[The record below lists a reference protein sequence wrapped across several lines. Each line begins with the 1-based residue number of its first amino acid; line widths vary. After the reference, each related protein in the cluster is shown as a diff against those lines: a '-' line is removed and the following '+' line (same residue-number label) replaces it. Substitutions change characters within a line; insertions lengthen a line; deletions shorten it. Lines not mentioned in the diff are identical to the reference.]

1 MNVLTSI
8 TVLGFLIFFHEMGHF
23 LAAILQGIYVDGF
36 SIGFGPSVI
45 KKKYKNITYSL
56 RAFPLGGFVS
66 FPDEELNNIDPN
78 DENLLKNRPVI
89 QKVIVISAGVFA
101 NLILAYTLL
110 IVNVTTI
117 GIPFD
122 PEPGI
127 LVLAIQ
133 PEKPA
138 SLAGLQAGDKIL
150 KIENHTLG
158 VGDQAVSA
166 LVKDIQNAS
175 ENPISITIDRDG
187 VLKDL
192 TLVPKNIDGK
202 GTIGAQLQPN
212 IKKETKKTKNIL
224 ELFNYTNNEFSS
236 LLVKTIQGYKGL
248 ITNFSSTAQQLSGP
262 VKIVEI
268 GAQLSQQGGTGILL
282 FAALISINLAVLN
295 SLPLPLLDGGQLVF
309 TLIEGFRGK
318 PVPVKVQMVVTQSSF
333 FLLVG
338 LSVLLIIRDTSQ
350 LLIVQRLLSQ
360 LINFKNCSP
369 SC

>member
-36 SIGFGPSVI
+36 SIGFGPSIVQ
-45 KKKYKNITYSL
+45 KKYKDITYSF

-66 FPDEELNNIDPN
+66 FPDEELNNIDPK
-78 DENLLKNRPVI
+78 DPNLLKNRPII
-89 QKVIVISAGVFA
+89 QRVIVISAGVFA
-101 NLILAYTLL
+101 NLILAYTIL
-110 IVNVTTI
+110 ILNVTTV

-127 LVLAIQ
+127 LVLATQ
-133 PEKPA
+133 PDKA
-138 SLAGLQAGDKIL
+138 AFKAGLVAGDKII
-150 KIENHTLG
+150 KIENKILG
-158 VGDQAVSA
+158 VGDQAVST
-166 LVKDIQNAS
+166 LVKKIQNS
-175 ENPISITIDRDG
+175 SGEPISIEIDRSG
-187 VLKDL
+187 VLKEISL
-192 TLVPKNIDGK
+192 IPKNIDGK

-212 IKKETKKTKNIL
+212 IRKETKKTKNIL
-224 ELFNYTNNEFSS
+224 ELFKYSNNEFLS

-268 GAQLSQQGGTGILL
+268 GAQLSEQGGTGILL

-318 PVPVKVQMVVTQSSF
+318 PVPVKVQIAVTQSSF

-338 LSVLLIIRDTSQ
+338 LSILLIIRDTSQ
-350 LLIVQRLLSQ
+350 LLIVQRLLNQ
-360 LINFKNCSP
+360 
-369 SC
+369 

>member
-36 SIGFGPSVI
+36 SIGFGPSII
-45 KKKYKNITYSL
+45 KKKYKDVTYSF

-66 FPDEELNNIDPN
+66 FPDEELNNIDPK
-78 DENLLKNRPVI
+78 DPNLLKNRPII
-89 QKVIVISAGVFA
+89 QRVIVISAGVFA
-101 NLILAYTLL
+101 NLILAYSIL
-110 IVNVTTI
+110 IINVTTV

-127 LVLAIQ
+127 LVLATQ
-133 PEKPA
+133 PDKA
-138 SLAGLQAGDKIL
+138 ADTAGLKSGDKIT
-150 KIENHTLG
+150 KIENNILG
-158 VGDQAVSA
+158 IGDQAVST
-166 LVKDIQNAS
+166 LVKEIQNSS
-175 ENPISITIDRDG
+175 EKSITIEIDREG
-187 VLKDL
+187 ISKEL
-192 TLVPKNIDGK
+192 TLIPKKVDGK

-212 IKKETKKTKNIL
+212 IRKETKKTKNIY
-224 ELFNYTNNEFSS
+224 ELFKYSNNEFSS
-236 LLVKTIQGYKGL
+236 LLIKTIQGYKGL

-268 GAQLSQQGGTGILL
+268 GAQLSEQGGTGILL

-318 PVPVKVQMVVTQSSF
+318 PVPVKVQTVVTQSSF

-338 LSVLLIIRDTSQ
+338 LSVLLIVRDTSQ
-350 LLIVQRLLSQ
+350 LLIVQRFLKQ
-360 LINFKNCSP
+360 
-369 SC
+369 

>member
-23 LAAILQGIYVDGF
+23 LAATLQGIYVDGF
-36 SIGFGPSVI
+36 SIGFGPSI
-45 KKKYKNITYSL
+45 IQKKYKEITYSF

-66 FPDEELNNIDPN
+66 FPDEELNNIDPK
-78 DENLLKNRPVI
+78 DPNLLKNRPII
-89 QKVIVISAGVFA
+89 QRVFVISAGVLA
-101 NLILAYTLL
+101 NLILAYTIL
-110 IVNVTTI
+110 IINVTTV

-127 LVLAIQ
+127 LVLATQ
-133 PEKPA
+133 PDKAA
-138 SLAGLQAGDKIL
+138 SIAGLKAGDKI
-150 KIENHTLG
+150 ITVESNTLG
-158 VGDQAVSA
+158 IGDQAIST
-166 LVKDIQNAS
+166 LVREIQNSS
-175 ENPISITIDRDG
+175 EKQISIEVERDG
-187 VLKDL
+187 ALKEL
-192 TLVPKNIDGK
+192 LLVPKNVEGK

-212 IKKETKKTKNIL
+212 IRKETQKTKNIF
-224 ELFNYTNNEFSS
+224 ELFDYSNKEFLS

-268 GAQLSQQGGTGILL
+268 GAQLSEQGGTGILL

-295 SLPLPLLDGGQLVF
+295 SLPLPLLDGGQLLF

-318 PVPVKVQMVVTQSSF
+318 PIPVKVQIAVTQSSF

-338 LSVLLIIRDTSQ
+338 LSVLLIVRDTSQ
-350 LLIVQRLLSQ
+350 LLIVQRLLNQ
-360 LINFKNCSP
+360 
-369 SC
+369 

>member
-36 SIGFGPSVI
+36 SIGFGPSIVE
-45 KKKYKNITYSL
+45 KKFKNITYSF

-66 FPDEELNNIDPN
+66 FPDEEQNNIDPN
-78 DENLLKNRPVI
+78 DPNLLKNRPI
-89 QKVIVISAGVFA
+89 FQRVIVISAGVFA
-101 NLILAYTLL
+101 NLLLAYTIL
-110 IVNVTTI
+110 ILNVTTI
-117 GIPFD
+117 GIPYD

-127 LVLAIQ
+127 LVLATQ
-133 PEKPA
+133 PDKPA
-138 SLAGLQAGDKIL
+138 FEAGLESGDKIL
-150 KIENHTLG
+150 KIKGIKLG
-158 VGDQAVSA
+158 IGDQAVNS
-166 LVKDIQNAS
+166 LVKEIQTSAEES
-175 ENPISITIDRDG
+175 ISIEIERQGKNKIFT
-187 VLKDL
+187 L
-192 TLVPKNIDGK
+192 TPKNIDGK

-212 IKKETKKTKNIL
+212 IRKETKKTKNIS
-224 ELFNYTNNEFSS
+224 ELFQYTNNEFSS

-268 GAQLSQQGGTGILL
+268 GAQLSEQGGTGILL

-318 PVPVKVQMVVTQSSF
+318 PVPIKIQIAVTQSSF

-350 LLIVQRLLSQ
+350 LLIVQRFLNQ
-360 LINFKNCSP
+360 
-369 SC
+369 

>member
-36 SIGFGPSVI
+36 SIGFGPSI
-45 KKKYKNITYSL
+45 IQKKYKDITYSL

-66 FPDEELNNIDPN
+66 FPDEEINNIDPK
-78 DENLLKNRPVI
+78 DPNLLKNRPII
-89 QKVIVISAGVFA
+89 QRVIVISAGVFA
-101 NLILAYTLL
+101 NLILAYAIL
-110 IVNVTTI
+110 IINVTNV

-127 LVLAIQ
+127 LVLATQ
-133 PEKPA
+133 PEKAA
-138 SLAGLQAGDKIL
+138 SLAGLETGDKIL
-150 KIENHTLG
+150 KIDGTSLG
-158 VGDQAVSA
+158 IGDQAVSS
-166 LVKDIQNAS
+166 LVKRIQTS
-175 ENPISITIDRDG
+175 SGESILIQIQRKNS
-187 VLKDL
+187 LKDL
-192 TLVPKNIDGK
+192 TLVPQNINGK

-212 IKKETKKTKNIL
+212 IKKETKKIKNIN
-224 ELFNYTNNEFSS
+224 ELFNYTNKEFSS
-236 LLVKTIQGYKGL
+236 LLIKTIQGYKGL

-268 GAQLSQQGGTGILL
+268 GAQLSEQGGTGILL

-309 TLIEGFRGK
+309 TLIEGLRGK
-318 PVPVKVQMVVTQSSF
+318 PVPINIQTAVTQSSF

-350 LLIVQRLLSQ
+350 LLIVQK
-360 LINFKNCSP
+360 LINP
-369 SC
+369 

>member
-36 SIGFGPSVI
+36 SIGFGPSI
-45 KKKYKNITYSL
+45 IQKKYKDITYSL

-66 FPDEELNNIDPN
+66 FPDEEVNNIDPN
-78 DENLLKNRPVI
+78 DPNLLKNRPIV
-89 QKVIVISAGVFA
+89 QRAIVISAGVFA
-101 NLILAYTLL
+101 NLILAYTIL
-110 IVNVTTI
+110 IINVTTI

-127 LVLAIQ
+127 LVLATQ
-133 PEKPA
+133 PDRAA
-138 SLAGLQAGDKIL
+138 SIAGLQPGDKIL
-150 KIENHTLG
+150 KIETNTLG
-158 VGDQAVSA
+158 VGDKAVST
-166 LVKDIQNAS
+166 LVKKIQNSS
-175 ENPISITIDRDG
+175 EKPIVVVIEREGDFKEITLI
-187 VLKDL
+187 
-192 TLVPKNIDGK
+192 PKMVDGK

-212 IKKETKKTKNIL
+212 IKKETKKTKNVY
-224 ELFNYTNNEFSS
+224 ELFKYTNNEFSS

-268 GAQLSQQGGTGILL
+268 GAQLSEQGGTGILL

-318 PVPVKVQMVVTQSSF
+318 PVPVKVQVAVTQSSF

-350 LLIVQRLLSQ
+350 LLIVQKLLNQ
-360 LINFKNCSP
+360 
-369 SC
+369 

>member
-36 SIGFGPSVI
+36 SIGFGPSI
-45 KKKYKNITYSL
+45 IQKKYKNITYSF

-66 FPDEELNNIDPN
+66 FPDEEQNNINPKDP
-78 DENLLKNRPVI
+78 NLLKNRPII
-89 QKVIVISAGVFA
+89 QRVIVISAGVFA
-101 NLILAYTLL
+101 NLILAYTIL
-110 IVNVTTI
+110 IINVTTI
-117 GIPFD
+117 GIPYD

-127 LVLAIQ
+127 LVLATQ
-133 PEKPA
+133 PDKA
-138 SLAGLQAGDKIL
+138 AFNAGLLPGDKIL
-150 KIENHTLG
+150 KIDGTLLG
-158 VGDQAVSA
+158 KGDQAVSS
-166 LVKDIQNAS
+166 LVKKIQS
-175 ENPISITIDRDG
+175 SYEEQISIQVDRDG
-187 VLKDL
+187 YYQDL
-192 TLVPKNIDGK
+192 NLTPQNVEGK

-212 IKKETKKTKNIL
+212 IKKETKKTKNIN
-224 ELFNYTNNEFSS
+224 ELFQYTNKEFSS
-236 LLVKTIQGYKGL
+236 LLIKTIQGYKGL

-268 GAQLSQQGGTGILL
+268 GAQLSEQGGTGILL

-309 TLIEGFRGK
+309 TLIEGLRGK
-318 PVPVKVQMVVTQSSF
+318 PVPVKIQIAVTQSSF

-350 LLIVQRLLSQ
+350 LLIVQRLLNQ
-360 LINFKNCSP
+360 
-369 SC
+369 

>member
-23 LAAILQGIYVDGF
+23 LAAILQGIYVNGF
-36 SIGFGPSVI
+36 SIGFGPSII
-45 KKKYKNITYSL
+45 KKKYKDITYSF

-66 FPDEELNNIDPN
+66 FPDEELNNIDPK
-78 DENLLKNRPVI
+78 DPNLLKNRPI
-89 QKVIVISAGVFA
+89 FQRVIVISAGVFA
-101 NLILAYTLL
+101 NLILAYIIL
-110 IVNVTTI
+110 ILNVTAL
-117 GIPFD
+117 GIPSD

-127 LVLAIQ
+127 LVLATQ
-133 PEKPA
+133 PEKA
-138 SLAGLQAGDKIL
+138 ADLAGLEAGDKIL
-150 KIENHTLG
+150 KIETSTLG
-158 VGDQAVSA
+158 VGDQAVST
-166 LVKDIQNAS
+166 LVKKIQNSS
-175 ENPISITIDRDG
+175 EEPFLIKIDRNG
-187 VLKDL
+187 VFKDL
-192 TLVPKNIDGK
+192 TLIPKNVDGK

-212 IKKETKKTKNIL
+212 IRKETKKTKNFY
-224 ELFNYTNNEFSS
+224 ELFKYTNKEFSS

-318 PVPVKVQMVVTQSSF
+318 PVPDKVQMVVTQSSF

-350 LLIVQRLLSQ
+350 LLIVQKLLNQ
-360 LINFKNCSP
+360 
-369 SC
+369 

>member
-8 TVLGFLIFFHEMGHF
+8 AVLGFLIFFHEMGHF

-36 SIGFGPSVI
+36 SIGFGPAI
-45 KKKYKNITYSL
+45 IQKKYKDITYSF

-66 FPDEELNNIDPN
+66 FPDEVVNSIDPK
-78 DENLLKNRPVI
+78 DPNLLKNRPII
-89 QKVIVISAGVFA
+89 QRVIVISAGVFA
-101 NLILAYTLL
+101 NLILAYTIL
-110 IVNVTTI
+110 IINLTTV

-133 PEKPA
+133 PEKA
-138 SLAGLQAGDKIL
+138 AYLAGLEPGDKIL
-150 KIENHTLG
+150 EVEASPLG
-158 VGDQAVSA
+158 VGDQAVST
-166 LVKDIQNAS
+166 LVKEIQNSS
-175 ENPISITIDRDG
+175 EDPILIKIERDG
-187 VLKDL
+187 IFKDL
-192 TLVPKNIDGK
+192 ILVPKNVDGK

-212 IKKETKKTKNIL
+212 IRKETKKTKNVF
-224 ELFNYTNNEFSS
+224 ELFKYTNNEFSS

-350 LLIVQRLLSQ
+350 LLIVQRLLNQ
-360 LINFKNCSP
+360 
-369 SC
+369 

>member
-36 SIGFGPSVI
+36 SIGFGPSI
-45 KKKYKNITYSL
+45 IQKKVKNITYSL
-56 RAFPLGGFVS
+56 RSFPLGGFVS
-66 FPDEELNNIDPN
+66 FPDEELNNIDPK
-78 DENLLKNRPVI
+78 DPNLLKNRPI
-89 QKVIVISAGVFA
+89 LQRVIVISAGVFA
-101 NLILAYTLL
+101 NLILAYSIL
-110 IVNVTTI
+110 IINVTTV

-127 LVLAIQ
+127 LVLATQ
-133 PEKPA
+133 PEKAA
-138 SLAGLQAGDKIL
+138 SIAGLEPGDKIL
-150 KIENHTLG
+150 EIESSILG
-158 VGDQAVSA
+158 VGDQAVTT
-166 LVKDIQNAS
+166 LVKRIQNSS
-175 ENPISITIDRDG
+175 ETNISIKIERGG
-187 VLKDL
+187 VLKNL
-192 TLVPKNIDGK
+192 TLIPKNVNGK

-212 IKKETKKTKNIL
+212 IRKENKKTKNFY
-224 ELFNYTNNEFSS
+224 ELFKYTNNEFSS

-268 GAQLSQQGGTGILL
+268 GAQLSEQGGTGILL

-318 PVPVKVQMVVTQSSF
+318 PIPIKVQMAVTQSSF

-350 LLIVQRLLSQ
+350 LLIVQRLLNQ
-360 LINFKNCSP
+360 
-369 SC
+369 

>member
-1 MNVLTSI
+1 MNVITSI

-36 SIGFGPSVI
+36 SIGFGPSII
-45 KKKYKNITYSL
+45 KKKFKDITYSF
-56 RAFPLGGFVS
+56 RVFPLGGFVS

-78 DENLLKNRPVI
+78 DPNLLKNRPII
-89 QKVIVISAGVFA
+89 QRVIVISAGVFA
-101 NLILAYTLL
+101 NLILAYAIL
-110 IVNVTTI
+110 ILNVTTL

-133 PEKPA
+133 PDNA
-138 SLAGLQAGDKIL
+138 AFNAGLEPGDKIL
-150 KIENHTLG
+150 KIEANTLG
-158 VGDQAVSA
+158 IGDEAISI
-166 LVKDIQNAS
+166 LVKEIQNS
-175 ENPISITIDRDG
+175 SDKPISIKINREG
-187 VLKDL
+187 ILKDITL
-192 TLVPKNIDGK
+192 TPKNIDGK

-212 IKKETKKTKNIL
+212 IRKETKRTNNFY
-224 ELFNYTNNEFSS
+224 ELFKYTNNEFSS
-236 LLVKTIQGYKGL
+236 LLIKTIQGYKGL

-268 GAQLSQQGGTGILL
+268 GAQLSEQGGTGILL

-318 PVPVKVQMVVTQSSF
+318 PVPVKVQMAVTQSSF

-350 LLIVQRLLSQ
+350 LLIVQKLLNQ
-360 LINFKNCSP
+360 
-369 SC
+369 

>member
-23 LAAILQGIYVDGF
+23 LAAIMQGIYVDGF
-36 SIGFGPSVI
+36 SIGFGPSII
-45 KKKYKNITYSL
+45 KKKYKDITYSL

-66 FPDEELNNIDPN
+66 FPDEEVNNIDPK
-78 DENLLKNRPVI
+78 DPNLLKNRPII
-89 QKVIVISAGVFA
+89 QRVIVISAGVFA
-101 NLILAYTLL
+101 NLVLAYTIL
-110 IVNVTTI
+110 ILNVATV

-127 LVLAIQ
+127 LVLATQ
-133 PEKPA
+133 PDKSA
-138 SLAGLQAGDKIL
+138 YLAGLKAGDKII
-150 KIENHTLG
+150 KVEDNILG
-158 VGDQAVSA
+158 VGEQAVST
-166 LVKDIQNAS
+166 LVKEIQNSS
-175 ENPISITIDRDG
+175 EKAISIEIEREG
-187 VLKDL
+187 IFKEI
-192 TLVPKNIDGK
+192 TLIPKKINGK

-212 IKKETKKTKNIL
+212 IRKESKKTKNL
-224 ELFNYTNNEFSS
+224 DELFKYTNNEFLS

-268 GAQLSQQGGTGILL
+268 GAQLSEQGGTGILL

-295 SLPLPLLDGGQLVF
+295 SLPLPLLDGGQLLF

-318 PVPVKVQMVVTQSSF
+318 PVPVKIQMAVTQSSF

-338 LSVLLIIRDTSQ
+338 LSILLIIRDTSQ
-350 LLIVQRLLSQ
+350 LLIVQRLLNQ
-360 LINFKNCSP
+360 
-369 SC
+369 

>member
-1 MNVLTSI
+1 MNVLASI

-36 SIGFGPSVI
+36 SIGFGPSI
-45 KKKYKNITYSL
+45 IQKKYKNITYSL

-66 FPDEELNNIDPN
+66 FPDEELNNIDPA
-78 DENLLKNRPVI
+78 DQNLLKNRPI
-89 QKVIVISAGVFA
+89 FQRVIVISAGVFA
-101 NLILAYTLL
+101 NLILAYTIL
-110 IVNVTTI
+110 IINVITI

-127 LVLAIQ
+127 LVLATQ
-133 PEKPA
+133 PEKAA
-138 SLAGLQAGDKIL
+138 SLAGLETGDKIL
-150 KIENHTLG
+150 GIENNTLG
-158 VGDQAVSA
+158 VGDQAVST
-166 LVKDIQNAS
+166 LVQKIQNSS
-175 ENPISITIDRDG
+175 EIPLSIKIERDG
-187 VLKDL
+187 IFKDL
-192 TLVPKNIDGK
+192 TLVPKNVDGK

-212 IKKETKKTKNIL
+212 IRKDTQKTKNVF
-224 ELFNYTNNEFSS
+224 ELFKYSNKEFSS

-248 ITNFSSTAQQLSGP
+248 ITNFASTAQQLSGP

-338 LSVLLIIRDTSQ
+338 LSVMLIIRDTSQ
-350 LLIVQRLLSQ
+350 LLIVQRLL
-360 LINFKNCSP
+360 N
-369 SC
+369 

>member
-36 SIGFGPSVI
+36 SIGFGPSI
-45 KKKYKNITYSL
+45 IQKRYKNITYSL

-66 FPDEELNNIDPN
+66 FPDEEQKDIDAN
-78 DENLLKNRPVI
+78 DPNLLKNRPII
-89 QKVIVISAGVFA
+89 QRIIVISAGVVA
-101 NLILAYTLL
+101 NLFLAYTIL
-110 IVNVTTI
+110 IINITTI
-117 GIPFD
+117 GIPNE

-133 PEKPA
+133 PDKAA
-138 SLAGLQAGDKIL
+138 SIAGLEPGDKIL
-150 KIENHTLG
+150 KIGNNILG
-158 VGDQAVSA
+158 LGDQAVSS
-166 LVKDIQNAS
+166 LVREIQNSS
-175 ENPISITIDRDG
+175 EEPLSITIERG
-187 VLKDL
+187 EATKIL
-192 TLVPKNIDGK
+192 TLIPKSSNGK

-212 IKKETKKTKNIL
+212 ISKETKKTKSFYD
-224 ELFNYTNNEFSS
+224 LFKYTNDEFFS
-236 LLVKTIQGYKGL
+236 LLIKTIQGYKGL

-268 GAQLSQQGGTGILL
+268 GAQLSEQGGNGILL

-295 SLPLPLLDGGQLVF
+295 SLPLPLLDGGQLLF

-318 PVPVKVQMVVTQSSF
+318 PVPVKVQMAVTQSSF

-338 LSVLLIIRDTSQ
+338 LSILLIIRDTSQ
-350 LLIVQRLLSQ
+350 LLVVQRLFNQ
-360 LINFKNCSP
+360 
-369 SC
+369 